1 MGNDLRGQ
9 DDHEH
14 DHPEGL
20 RADLPRL
27 IGRRAMLAGI
37 VGGGAAFALMA
48 TRGGAQAV
56 TGAGA
61 DGSVC
66 VSQPAEMAGPFPADG
81 TNARAGQVVNILT
94 ERGVIRE
101 DIRNSIGGL
110 EPVAAGVPMRLDLR
124 LVDVGRGC
132 APLAGMAIYVWQ
144 CDAPGVYSI
153 YEARDRNYL
162 RGVALSDGEGRVRMV
177 TVVPG
182 CYPGRWPHLHF
193 EVFASAEAAVN
204 GDAALLTGQLALPED
219 VCRDVYSGDSA
230 YGNSA
235 GVLSQLQ
242 LSRDRIFR
250 NGTPEQK
257 AAQMLRMTGDLAA
270 GYTASTVVGLVV

>member
-1 MGNDLRGQ
+1 MRDDQHGNEG
-9 DDHEH
+9 HAE

-27 IGRRAMLAGI
+27 IGRRGMLAA
-37 VGGGAAFALMA
+37 VLGGGAALAVLGW
-48 TRGGAQAV
+48 RGGAQAG
-56 TGAGA
+56 TAA

-66 VSQPAEMAGPFPADG
+66 VAQPAEMAGPFPADG
-81 TNARAGQVVNILT
+81 TNTRAGQAVNILT

-132 APLAGMAIYVWQ
+132 APLAGRAVYVWQ
-144 CDAPGVYSI
+144 CDAEGVYSI
-153 YEARDRNYL
+153 YEAADRNYL
-162 RGVALSDGEGRVRMV
+162 RGVALSDAEGRVRMV

-193 EVFASAEAAVN
+193 EVFADAAAAVN
-204 GDAALLTGQLALPED
+204 GEAALLTGQFALPGD
-219 VCRDVYSGDSA
+219 RCRDVYAADPVCGRSGA
-230 YGNSA
+230 ELA
-235 GVLSQLQ
+235 ALQ

-250 NGTPEQK
+250 NGTPEQQ
-257 AAQMLRMTGDLAA
+257 AAQMLQMTGDVA
-270 GYTASTVVGLVV
+270 GGFIASTVVGLVI